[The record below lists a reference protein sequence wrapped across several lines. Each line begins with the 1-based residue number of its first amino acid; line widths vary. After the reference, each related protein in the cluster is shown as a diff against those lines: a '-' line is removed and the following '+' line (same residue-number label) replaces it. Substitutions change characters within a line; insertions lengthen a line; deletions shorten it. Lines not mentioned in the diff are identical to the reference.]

1 MSQNPHPE
9 NKRRVLDAMRAI
21 AESTPA
27 GLGRCLDSIYHPQA
41 HWRGSHPLNEM
52 DGPAAIASRVWGPLL
67 GALDGAERRDDLLLA
82 GHYDGQDHVAAVG
95 HIAGNFRRP
104 WLGIAPT
111 GGMVYLRY
119 GEVHQIVDGRI
130 ICSTVLFDLLDFL
143 RQAGFDALP
152 PSLGR
157 EGRWPAPMTAD
168 GVRLE
173 PSDPVASAASLALTL
188 QMQASLG
195 AHDDGAGT
203 GRDGLLHMPQ
213 KAFWH
218 PRMNWYGPSGIGT
231 AHGLDGFVDC
241 HQLPFRTAFPN
252 LLARPRTETRQRD
265 GKNHYVRI
273 GDGAYSATGGWP
285 SRFLHHEG
293 AGWLGLPGTGRAVTM
308 RVMDFYRAEDGLIR
322 ENWVPIDLIEVLLQ
336 LGVDVMARA
345 QRHFAARGLDLARG
359 PG

>member
-1 MSQNPHPE
+1 MSPQHVHTE
-9 NKRRVLDAMRAI
+9 HKRQVLTALRAV
-21 AESTPA
+21 AESSPA
-27 GLGRCLDSIYHPQA
+27 DLGRRLAAIYHPQA

-52 DGPAAIASRVWGPLL
+52 DGLQSIEQRVWAPLL
-67 GALDGAERRDDLLLA
+67 GALDHAERRDDLLVA
-82 GHYDGQDHVAAVG
+82 GHYDGQDHVGAVG

-111 GGMVYLRY
+111 GTMVYLRY
-119 GEVHQIVDGRI
+119 GEVHQIQDGRI
-130 ICSTVLFDLLDFL
+130 VRSTVLFDILDFL
-143 RQAGFDALP
+143 RQAGFWPLP

-173 PSDPVASAASLALTL
+173 TADPAVSAESLALTL
-188 QMQASLG
+188 RMQASLG
-195 AHDDGAGT
+195 AYDDEGGG
-203 GRDGLLHMPQ
+203 GREGLLQMPQ

-218 PRMNWYGPSGIGT
+218 PRMGWYGPSGIGT
-231 AHGLDGFVDC
+231 AHGLDGFVDV

-252 LLARPRTETRQRD
+252 RLSRPRTEDRARD

-293 AGWLGLPGTGRAVTM
+293 AGWLGLPATGRAVTM

-336 LGVDVMARA
+336 LGIDVMARA
-345 QRHFAARGLDLARG
+345 RRHFEDRSGR
-359 PG
+359 